1 MKSFLLGALAGAM
14 GTWLM
19 DLVTTGLLEGQSKES
34 LRWEKEAS
42 PNGKSSVAN
51 LVDRIE
57 EFTGVTLEPDQRSM
71 ATQAIHFGLGIL
83 PGALYGS
90 LRNRLPLLG
99 AGRGVVYGVILWA
112 VNDEYLNAR
121 LGLAGEF
128 GAYPLTTHWR
138 GLVGHIAL
146 GVATD
151 TTIDVLGGSGES
163 RAQAT

>member
-1 MKSFLLGALAGAM
+1 MKSFLLGALAGAV
-14 GTWLM
+14 GTWFM
-19 DLVTTGLLEGQSKES
+19 DLVTAGLLEGQSKES
-34 LRWEKEAS
+34 LRREKEAS
-42 PNGKSSVAN
+42 PNRKSSVAN

-57 EFTGVTLEPDQRSM
+57 ELTGVALEPDQRSM

-83 PGALYGS
+83 
-90 LRNRLPLLG
+90 
-99 AGRGVVYGVILWA
+99 
-112 VNDEYLNAR
+112 
-121 LGLAGEF
+121 
-128 GAYPLTTHWR
+128 THWR

>member
-1 MKSFLLGALAGAM
+1 MKSFLLGALAGAV

-57 EFTGVTLEPDQRSM
+57 GLAGVTLKGDQRSM
-71 ATQAIHFGLGIL
+71 ATHAIHYGLGIL

-90 LRNRLPLLG
+90 LRNRLPLLR
-99 AGRGVVYGVILWA
+99 AGRGIVYGLILWA

-121 LGLAGEF
+121 LGLAGGF
-128 GAYPLTTHWR
+128 GAYPLKTHWR
-138 GLVGHIAL
+138 GLVGHIGL

>member
-1 MKSFLLGALAGAM
+1 MKSFLLGALGGAM

-34 LRWEKEAS
+34 LRREKEAS

-57 EFTGVTLEPDQRSM
+57 GLAGVTLKANQRSM
-71 ATQAIHFGLGIL
+71 ATQAIHYGLGIL

-121 LGLAGEF
+121 LGLAGDF
-128 GAYPLTTHWR
+128 GAYPFQTHWR

-151 TTIDVLGGSGES
+151 TAVDVLGGLGRSQ
-163 RAQAT
+163 AQST

>member
-1 MKSFLLGALAGAM
+1 MKTFVRGALAGAV

-19 DLVTTGLLEGQSKES
+19 DLVTTGLLDSQSEES
-34 LRWEKEAS
+34 VQREKEAS

-57 EFTGVTLEPDQRSM
+57 EFTGVALEPDQRAM
-71 ATQAIHFGLGIL
+71 ATQAIHYGLGIL

-99 AGRGVVYGVILWA
+99 ARRGVVYGVILWA
-112 VNDEYLNAR
+112 LNDEYLNAR

-151 TTIDVLGGSGES
+151 TTIDVLGGSGEY

>member
-1 MKSFLLGALAGAM
+1 MKELARGALAGAI

-19 DLVTTGLLEGQSKES
+19 DLVTTGLLESQSKAS
-34 LRWEKEAS
+34 MQREKEAS

-51 LVDRIE
+51 LVERIE
-57 EFTGVTLEPDQRSM
+57 ELTGVDLEPGQRSI
-71 ATQAIHFGLGIL
+71 ATQAVHYGLGVL
-83 PGALYGS
+83 PGSLYGS

-121 LGLAGEF
+121 LGLAGDF
-128 GAYPLTTHWR
+128 GAYPLQTHWR

-151 TTIDVLGGSGES
+151 TAIDVLGGRGES
-163 RAQAT
+163 RAQST

>member
-1 MKSFLLGALAGAM
+1 MKSFLLGALAGAV

-34 LRWEKEAS
+34 LQREKEAS
-42 PNGKSSVAN
+42 PNGKNSVAN

-57 EFTGVTLEPDQRSM
+57 GVAGVSLKVDQRSM
-71 ATQAIHFGLGIL
+71 ATEAIHYGLGVL

-99 AGRGVVYGVILWA
+99 AGRGVVYGLILWA
-112 VNDEYLNAR
+112 VNDEFLNAR
-121 LGLAGEF
+121 LGLSGPFA
-128 GAYPLTTHWR
+128 AYPLITHWR

-151 TTIDVLGGSGES
+151 ATIDVLGGRGGS
-163 RAQAT
+163 RAQST

>member
-1 MKSFLLGALAGAM
+1 MKTFVRGALAGAV

-34 LRWEKEAS
+34 LQREKEAR
-42 PNGKSSVAN
+42 PNGRSSVAN

-57 EFTGVTLEPDQRSM
+57 ELMGVALEPDQRSM
-71 ATQAIHFGLGIL
+71 ATQAIHYGLGIL

-90 LRNRLPLLG
+90 LRNRLPILG

-128 GAYPLTTHWR
+128 GAYPLKTHWR

-151 TTIDVLGGSGES
+151 TSIDLLGGHGAP
-163 RAQAT
+163 RAQSM